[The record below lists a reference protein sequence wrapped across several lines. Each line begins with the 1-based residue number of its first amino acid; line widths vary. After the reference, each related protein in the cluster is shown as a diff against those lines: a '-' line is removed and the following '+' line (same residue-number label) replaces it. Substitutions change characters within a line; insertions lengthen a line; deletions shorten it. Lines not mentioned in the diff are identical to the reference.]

1 MDKLNMES
9 KDIMGI
15 NIEKIGAIF
24 PHVLTESLDENG
36 RLVKSIDFD
45 KLKQELSNELISGKE
60 SYDFNWVGKR
70 KAIIDSNTPI
80 NKTLRPCKKESK
92 NWDTTENLYIE
103 GDNLEVLKLLQESYF
118 NKVKMIYI
126 DPPYNTGKDFIYK
139 DNFTRDKDSYE
150 EEQNIKDEEG
160 NRLFQNTETNGR
172 FHSDWCSMIYAR
184 LRLAKNLLKDD
195 GVIFI
200 SIDDNEVHN
209 LRNICDE
216 VFGEQNFVNTLAI
229 KRGTKSLNSQFEK
242 IKSLN
247 VGFEYIIIYKKSNS
261 FCFENPYKE
270 SNENRKKG
278 YWASFYN
285 NVDRP
290 TMRYNVSGISIDKG
304 QWKWSKERGLRAY
317 NNYLAFKNNH
327 VDDVEIFNYWKNNQ
341 LIYFNNTGFD
351 LEFVRVHH
359 KSLQYWV
366 TPSEKTI
373 MDTNLLDYVV
383 SGKLQVILG
392 NIFDHPKNT
401 EVIKKILDIITV
413 DNDIILDFF
422 SGSATTSHAVMQLN
436 AEDGGN
442 RKYILVQLPE
452 ECKQDSQAYIA
463 GYKNICEIGKE
474 RIRRAGD
481 KILSEWKEKNNED
494 LLSSGNELSPP
505 DIGFRV
511 FKVDSSNMKDVYFT
525 PDKYKQENI
534 DWFYSNVKDDRNDLD
549 LLYSV
554 LLECGVELTYPHKTE
569 KIDGNDIH
577 IIGDNDLIACFSDKI
592 TEETINAIAYLKP
605 LKAVFKDS
613 SFNTDDQKINLEEIF
628 KLKSSNTIIK
638 VI

>member
-1 MDKLNMES
+1 MYKLNMES

-24 PHVLTESLDENG
+24 PQVLTESLDENG
-36 RLVKSIDFD
+36 RVVKSIDFD

-80 NKTLRPCKKESK
+80 NKTLRPCKNESK

-216 VFGEQNFVNTLAI
+216 VFGEQNFVCDFI
-229 KRGTKSLNSQFEK
+229 RKTKSTTNDNKTGVNIQHENCIVYAKEKVKCFLSGEEKDFSRYTNPDNDPSGAWISDNPSARTGSSFPIVNPYNGKVDYPPENRQWLFSEASYNKFVTTGK
-242 IKSLN
+242 IKFRELIKDGER
-247 VGFEYIIIYKKSNS
+247 GFIFKRYLKEVKSNIAPVNSLLGVDNEYMNQNATKLINNLFPNIKVFDYTKPLS
-261 FCFENPYKE
+261 F
-270 SNENRKKG
+270 
-278 YWASFYN
+278 
-285 NVDRP
+285 
-290 TMRYNVSGISIDKG
+290 M
-304 QWKWSKERGLRAY
+304 
-317 NNYLAFKNNH
+317 
-327 VDDVEIFNYWKNNQ
+327 
-341 LIYFNNTGFD
+341 
-351 LEFVRVHH
+351 
-359 KSLQYWV
+359 
-366 TPSEKTI
+366 
-373 MDTNLLDYVV
+373 
-383 SGKLQVILG
+383 
-392 NIFDHPKNT
+392 
-401 EVIKKILDIITV
+401 KILIKSGV
-413 DNDIILDFF
+413 EQNSNDIILDFF
-422 SGSATTSHAVMQLN
+422 SGSATTAHAVMQLN
-436 AEDGGN
+436 ADDGGN

-452 ECKQDSQAYIA
+452 ECKQDSEAYQS

-494 LLSSGNELSPP
+494 LVNSNIQELTPP